1 MTKETQQS
9 AGLTSHLTQK
19 LGALLTLNFRPTSE
33 KPTADGDYIIYNQYD
48 GYHIVRARII
58 DGEFNGFHYFTGS
71 KTIPNAAY
79 CAWALL
85 PCPNDSGLFAK
96 FARKQPS
103 A

>member
-1 MTKETQQS
+1 MQKDTQLE
-9 AGLTSHLTQK
+9 AGLASHLTQE

-33 KPTADGDYIIYNQYD
+33 KPTADGDYIIYNQCD
-48 GYHIVRARII
+48 GYHVVSAWII
-58 DGEFNGFHYFTGS
+58 DGEFEGFHFFADK
-71 KTIPNAAY
+71 KTIPEDWY

-85 PCPNDSGLFAK
+85 PCPNDSGLFEK